1 MMRTSTRTWTT
12 ILAASIAALSLTGSA
27 LAQPHRDDPRDEHR
41 ADPRAPAD
49 PHAPADPRDEH
60 RADPHAPAGEA
71 ADPRIAERV
80 HQLEEQRQ
88 RDRKAAI
95 KDVKAWNAG
104 RTQRALQH
112 RGEIASTWGN
122 LVTNPEA
129 QAELKTHADRMARL
143 NRILDIA
150 NQKADNALASRCQGD
165 IQLELD
171 RDARILQAIRAR
183 GGVR

>member
-1 MMRTSTRTWTT
+1 MDDYRCCRDRGAEPDR
-12 ILAASIAALSLTGSA
+12 LRAA
-27 LAQPHRDDPRDEHR
+27 LAQPHRDDPRDEHH
-41 ADPRAPAD
+41 ADPRA
-49 PHAPADPRDEH
+49 ADPRDEH
-60 RADPHAPAGEA
+60 RADPHAPAPPAGEA
-71 ADPRIAERV
+71 ADPKIAERV

-88 RDRKAAI
+88 RDRKAAV

-112 RGEIASTWGN
+112 RNEIASTWGN
-122 LVTNPEA
+122 IVTNPEA
-129 QAELKTHADRMARL
+129 EAELKTHADRMARL
-143 NRILDIA
+143 NRILDLA

-165 IQLELD
+165 IQFEVD

>member
-1 MMRTSTRTWTT
+1 MMRTSIRTWTT
-12 ILAASIAALSLTGSA
+12 IAAASIAALSLTGSA

-41 ADPRAPAD
+41 ADP
-49 PHAPADPRDEH
+49 HAPADARDEH

-71 ADPRIAERV
+71 ADPKIAERV

-88 RDRKAAI
+88 RERKAAI
-95 KDVKAWNAG
+95 KDVKAWTAG

-171 RDARILQAIRAR
+171 RDARILQSIRAR